1 MISKEIEKKLQAAV
15 SDWTNCDDNKVKAI
29 IDIFN
34 DTIDSAED
42 EMFEMAQA
50 ILWSQINLIYTH
62 AQTLKQRT
70 PNKLDMEIITELTKA
85 ISILKNYKEE

>member
-1 MISKEIEKKLQAAV
+1 
-15 SDWTNCDDNKVKAI
+15 
-29 IDIFN
+29 
-34 DTIDSAED
+34 
-42 EMFEMAQA
+42 MFEMTQA

-70 PNKLDMEIITELTKA
+70 PNRLDMEIVVELTKA